1 MLELPVGCRERA
13 MKWSEFLTHG
23 FAIRGTGAVLVLPVL
38 RDRVIKLVRAIR
50 VALQKRLVNR
60 PPRVIDAAD
69 CMRVSNYLLFVI
81 WSELD
86 TMPTRVMS

>member
-1 MLELPVGCRERA
+1 MHVGTARRLSRLERA

-60 PPRVIDAAD
+60 PPRVIDSRLHA
-69 CMRVSNYLLFVI
+69 RI
-81 WSELD
+81 ELSAICD
-86 TMPTRVMS
+86 LI